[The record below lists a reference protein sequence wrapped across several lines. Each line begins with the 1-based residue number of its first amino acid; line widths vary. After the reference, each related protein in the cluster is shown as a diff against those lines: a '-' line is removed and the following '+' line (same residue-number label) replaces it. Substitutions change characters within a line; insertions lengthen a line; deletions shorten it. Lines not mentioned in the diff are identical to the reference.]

1 MTSIRERLY
10 VNCPFGKAPSFLS
23 YYLDRLARTTQPEG
37 SILRLE
43 VPLALFGIPSGLNVK
58 RDVVAT
64 FSPPESSFGLQR
76 TAVAW
81 APEGGG
87 PFPTFHGY
95 LSVEQDER
103 YGTSSLLLE
112 GEYEPPLGTIGKAF
126 DAAIGR
132 RIALAT
138 AHELLHALRRKI
150 ETDWSSSTTASVH

>member
-10 VNCPFGKAPSFLS
+10 VNCPFGKAPSFLN
-23 YYLDRLARTTQPEG
+23 YYLDQLAHTTQPEG
-37 SILRLE
+37 SVLRLE
-43 VPLALFGIPSGLNVK
+43 VPLALFGVPSGLNVK
-58 RDVVAT
+58 RDVIAR
-64 FSPPESSFGLQR
+64 FSPPADSYGAQR
-76 TAVAW
+76 TAVTW

-87 PFPTFHGY
+87 PFPTFDGF

-112 GEYEPPLGTIGKAF
+112 GEYEPPLGAVGKAF

-150 ETDWSSSTTASVH
+150 EIDWSSSTASGGR